1 MPELKVSVAQ
11 LEEGVKLPTGEEHHI
26 TEQEASGKLV
36 FFLLDEG
43 GEPHPDQ
50 ELSVS
55 APGGFEASG
64 KTDAEGRFE
73 HPEPVPYGDYAVQ
86 TGNTTRAVS
95 AILEDGEPPRLTLA
109 PEELQDPEDLDNSPP
124 EDDEQDPQ
132 VPLVE
137 IVESESGVAPR
148 AFTKGLVTT
157 VRAAL
162 LPKSLT
168 GTYEWKATPASKV
181 ELTPEEGTCA
191 VKGLELSKGAAGED
205 LVTLTCKFTPEDAEY
220 EEEEGSLEVPVQRAG
235 TIHVALV
242 HPMGYRLAGVALAW
256 ERDGKPTQDP
266 LLPSAL
272 EDDPTIYVEAVRWGH
287 YRVKPSFPEG
297 GRRELAAT
305 SIPLLGAKDSDDPH
319 LQRVGYA
326 QDGAVAR
333 ARPEPAAPAEGP
345 LALVDREGRDLPAV
359 LLLGQELEVEVGASS
374 VRGRAWTWSAGEGI
388 ELAPARE
395 PSPGRRV
402 LRVTGLP
409 KRGGEAQLVA
419 RCDGKELSHTYTLSG
434 AGLFLDFD
442 RDGKIDELEWGA
454 RPREWTWGPQ
464 GRGAILPCNNDDSDG
479 DHQPDAANAT
489 REKKDDKDDYA
500 QVEVHCA
507 EDPLP
512 PGCALWLSCSRPDA
526 INLFRR
532 GERQAVHGPEQ
543 SEPVEVTPDKKPI
556 RFELEARR
564 YAGTRDGEGKLAAP
578 EVLSLRLEVRRGGPQ
593 GELLATDSFPLR
605 IAPFLL
611 THHLQPAA
619 QLFVANITKPPG
631 NQSLVSAVKDA
642 CKRTGADLALREVP
656 AVELE
661 NNSVDPW
668 LQDVMEFG
676 YSSWPGV
683 RRKQRF
689 RATVIRTPADR
700 ASTKGS
706 SQLDKFPASL
716 MDKVVGWSQVAAP
729 LGAGSGSSLGNLEC
743 SPPVRVGGVHYPYGR
758 AIYGTGGTNHISPD
772 LVRFLECQRLQ
783 APIALDVSF
792 LHVGHVDE
800 VMTFLPDPSAPQKFR
815 LGLASPRLALS
826 ILEDLIETAPGT
838 RVIFD
843 PARPE
848 RDLVGALME
857 APILRPM
864 VEGPLGGEGGA
875 LAGSESRLLR
885 WLRLRQT
892 EAQTQ
897 IDTLREILLREL
909 GLSSADVV
917 ELPVLFR
924 NGGAFMTGD
933 MVNMLVATKQDGR
946 AHVVVPKPFGP
957 LVPGEATCR
966 YEQHAQR
973 VLTGLGLSVAFADVW
988 DWYHVHGGQVHC
1000 GTNSLR
1006 QPPEEVAW
1014 WEAEP
1019 PAA

>member
-1 MPELKVSVAQ
+1 MAELKVSVAQ
-11 LEEGVKLPTGEEHHI
+11 LEEGVTLQTGEEHHI

-43 GEPHPDQ
+43 GEPHKEQ
-50 ELSVS
+50 AFEIT
-55 APGGFEASG
+55 APGDFQLSG
-64 KTDAEGRFE
+64 QTDAEGRFE
-73 HPEPVPYGDYAVQ
+73 HSEPVPYGDYTLQ
-86 TGNTTRAVS
+86 TGNTKRTLS
-95 AILEDGEPPRLTLA
+95 AILEDKEPPRLTLA
-109 PEELQDPEDLDNSPP
+109 PEELQDPEELDNSPP

-137 IVESESGVAPR
+137 IVDHETGAPPR
-148 AFTKGLVTT
+148 AFTKGLVTE

-162 LPKSLT
+162 VPSGLA
-168 GTYEWKATPASKV
+168 GTYEWQASPASKV
-181 ELTPEEGTCA
+181 ELTPEGERCA

-205 LVTLTCKFTPEDAEY
+205 LVSLTCKFTPEGADY
-220 EEEEGSLEVPVQRAG
+220 EEEEGLLEVPVQRPG
-235 TIHVALV
+235 VIHVALV
-242 HPMGYRLAGVALAW
+242 HPMGYRLAGVELAW
-256 ERDGKPTQDP
+256 ERDGKPVRDP
-266 LLPSAL
+266 LLPERL
-272 EDDPTIYVEAVRWGH
+272 EDDPTIFVEAVRWGR
-287 YRVKPSFPEG
+287 YRVKPSFAEG
-297 GRRELAAT
+297 GRRELAQT
-305 SIPLLGAKDSDDPH
+305 SIPLLAAKDDDDPH

-326 QDGAVAR
+326 QDGGVAR
-333 ARPEPAAPAEGP
+333 ARPEPAGPQEGP
-345 LALVDREGRDLPAV
+345 LALVDREGRDLPPV
-359 LLLGQELEVEVGASS
+359 LLLGQELEVEVGAAS
-374 VRGRAWTWSAGEGI
+374 VRGRAWSWKAGEGI
-388 ELAPARE
+388 ELAPATE
-395 PSPGRRV
+395 PSPGRRL

-419 RCDGKELSHTYTLSG
+419 SCDGQELTHTYTLSG

-442 RDGKIDELEWGA
+442 RDGKVDELEWSA

-489 REKKDDKDDYA
+489 REKKDEKDDYA

-512 PGCALWLSCSRPDA
+512 PGCSLWLSCSRPDA
-526 INLFRR
+526 INLFQR

-543 SEPVEVTPDKKPI
+543 TEPIEVTPGKKPI

-578 EVLSLRLEVRRGGPQ
+578 EVLSLRLEVRRGGAQ

-619 QLFVANITKPPG
+619 RLFAAEILMPDG
-631 NQSLVSAVKDA
+631 NQALVAAVKEA
-642 CKRTGADLALREVP
+642 CKRTGADFEPWTITEAQF
-656 AVELE
+656 
-661 NNSVDPW
+661 NSSAIDQW

-700 ASTKGS
+700 AKAKKTTLSE
-706 SQLDKFPASL
+706 FPQSL
-716 MDKVVGWSQVAAP
+716 LDKVVGWSQVAAP
-729 LGAGSGSSLGNLEC
+729 LGEGSGSSLGNLEC
-743 SPPVRVGGVHYPYGR
+743 SPPVTVGGVHYPYGR

-792 LHVGHVDE
+792 LDVGHVDE

-838 RVIFD
+838 RVLYD

-848 RDLVGALME
+848 RDLAGPLTE
-857 APILRPM
+857 ASILRPM
-864 VEGPLGGEGGA
+864 REGKLGGPDGA
-875 LAGSESRLLR
+875 LASDSRLLG
-885 WLRLRQT
+885 WIRLRQS
-892 EAQTQ
+892 EAQAQ
-897 IDTLREILLREL
+897 IDKLADILLREL
-909 GLSSADVV
+909 GLSSNDVV

-924 NGGAFMTGD
+924 NGGSFITGD
-933 MVNMLVATKQDGR
+933 MVNMLVATKQDGH
-946 AHVVVPKPFGP
+946 AHVCVPKPFGP
-957 LVPGEATCR
+957 LVPGEAACR
-966 YEQHAQR
+966 YEQHAER
-973 VLTGLGLSVAFADVW
+973 VLTGLGLTVAFADVW
-988 DWYHVHGGQVHC
+988 DHYHVQGGQVHC
-1000 GTNSLR
+1000 GTNCLR
-1006 QPPEEVAW
+1006 HPPEEVAW
-1014 WEAEP
+1014 WEAPEP
-1019 PAA
+1019 AV